1 MNQYAVDTDRTLS
14 KRSRFA
20 HHDGVYYS
28 LTKAT
33 AGAIAANRLFM
44 RGVPNAMLW
53 LSSLYNNHFLWS
65 IGGDVW

>member
-20 HHDGVYYS
+20 HCDGVYYS
-28 LTKAT
+28 LTKA
-33 AGAIAANRLFM
+33 ASGATAANRLFM

-53 LSSLYNNHFLWS
+53 LSSYNNHFLWS
-65 IGGDVW
+65 IGSDVW